1 MKKHIIVI
9 SALSV
14 ALLGCQVIGS
24 PESTSSVSSLA
35 SSTLSEKALSEALQ
49 AFGSQ
54 STGETK
60 GLASLVRESTGLT
73 SEQAMGGI
81 GSLLALAQGSLEQS
95 QNNELGK
102 LISGYDALKSTGLS
116 TLITN
121 QGSLE
126 TAFSQL
132 GISPSMIS
140 TIAPVLINALK
151 SQGASTG
158 LMKSLSALWK

>member
-1 MKKHIIVI
+1 MKKHIMVI

-14 ALLGCQVIGS
+14 ALLGCQTTGT
-24 PESTSSVSSLA
+24 PESTSSVTSLA
-35 SSTLSEKALSEALQ
+35 SSALSGNALSSALQ
-49 AFGSQ
+49 AFSSK

-60 GLASLVRESTGLT
+60 GLASLVQESTGLT
-73 SEQAMGGI
+73 SEQAMGSVS
-81 GSLLALAQGSLEQS
+81 SLLALAQSSLGQS

-102 LISGYDALKSTGLS
+102 LIPGYDALKSTGLS
-116 TLITN
+116 ALITN
-121 QGSLE
+121 QGALE

-151 SQGASTG
+151 SQGASSG